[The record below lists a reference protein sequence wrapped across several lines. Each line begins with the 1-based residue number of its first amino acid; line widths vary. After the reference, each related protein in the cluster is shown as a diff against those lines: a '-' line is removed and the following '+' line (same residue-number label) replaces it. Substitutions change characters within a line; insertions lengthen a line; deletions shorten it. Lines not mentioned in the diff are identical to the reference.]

1 MCLDRRK
8 NHGCGQ
14 KKPEGTSSAMF
25 GIGTAAKCNSSDLP
39 TEFAGG
45 DHLSV
50 PCAVPMMSALP
61 NDWFRFSFCYSY
73 GSQLFG
79 LESVSASQQ
88 NTTKMKSSK
97 AKATMVMRF
106 PAKKNAGCPKAPRDF
121 PPRKDGILPPPP
133 PLGCLGTPP
142 LPTRFCEYGRAH
154 ANVPDFLSHGAPLR
168 VLCAWKLR
176 YNTTDLTV
184 DPRHA

>member
-1 MCLDRRK
+1 MVVDR
-8 NHGCGQ
+8 

-106 PAKKNAGCPKAPRDF
+106 PAKKKAGCPKVPRDF

-133 PLGCLGTPP
+133 RWVALALPPSPSDSVSMDGRTLTYQIFFPMVLRCACFAHGSSAITPLT
-142 LPTRFCEYGRAH
+142 
-154 ANVPDFLSHGAPLR
+154 LS
-168 VLCAWKLR
+168 
-176 YNTTDLTV
+176 
-184 DPRHA
+184 